1 MNFNK
6 KYSGKDIL
14 IIGGGTS
21 TLDVKWEGILKPDT
35 FIWTCNDFYKN
46 KRISKQRIDLYQL
59 GFYTDLNDKIL
70 QKRLSIDKP
79 FTYFEPDYFRSKN
92 LSKDFIEFET
102 NIGFKVRKM
111 RIENEEVE
119 YSLGQKA
126 GAALRLILLALTT
139 KARNIYF
146 VGLDG
151 FDESFSNTH
160 AFTGHIGLKNSDNR
174 RDWKTGYY
182 NVFMEAYL
190 LLSKYDKYNRLQN
203 LGEGLKYNI
212 GTPVSKRD
220 FPLRKE
226 IYEKIR

>member
-111 RIENEEVE
+111 KIENEEVE

-126 GAALRLILLALTT
+126 GAVLRLILLALTT
-139 KARNIYF
+139 KAKNIYF

-151 FDESFSNTH
+151 FNESFSNTH
-160 AFTGHIGLKNSDNR
+160 AFTSHIGLKNSDNR
-174 RDWKTGYY
+174 KKFLGADFSQAFKTQII
-182 NVFMEAYL
+182 M
-190 LLSKYDKYNRLQN
+190 DKIINN
-203 LGEGLKYNI
+203 
-212 GTPVSKRD
+212 
-220 FPLRKE
+220 
-226 IYEKIR
+226 